1 MKLLVI
7 NPSADLYGANR
18 ILVNTLEF
26 LQLECE
32 IILLLPSDGPLV
44 QFLKERQL
52 KVKIVTFDDIPTIGR
67 SKLKGK
73 GIFSLFGS
81 TYRSF
86 VFLKR
91 LKKQYNID
99 YAYVNTQAE
108 LLSLKLCK
116 WIGLPALLH
125 VHEIVDHPRL
135 PAKLINKASLKW
147 ADKIIA
153 VSSPVRE
160 NLLAMGSV
168 PRHSNKV
175 RVVLNGIVDPLEKV
189 EPTGMVKEP
198 DQKIVISLIARIK
211 PDKGIW
217 FFLDAIAG
225 LPAEVADKCMF
236 NIVGGAPP
244 FGAHLIGKLKDDLS
258 VHKYGRL
265 IQYRE
270 FMPDVSALQY
280 SSDILVVPSLMR
292 DPFPTTILE
301 AMALG
306 KPVIATNGGGAV
318 QSVDHGN
325 TGYLINPGDVSAFVN
340 YLILLIQDG
349 ELRKTIG
356 MQARRQYLEKFTMD
370 VFRKNFLSTFN
381 FLQHEKS

>member
-32 IILLLPSDGPLV
+32 ITLLLPFEGPLV
-44 QFLKERQL
+44 QFLEERKL
-52 KVKIVTFDDIPTIGR
+52 KIKIVTFGDIPTIGR
-67 SKLKGK
+67 SKFKGK
-73 GIFSLFGS
+73 EIFSLLGS
-81 TYRSF
+81 SYRSF

-91 LKKQYNID
+91 LKKQYNFD
-99 YAYVNTQAE
+99 YAYVNTQAG

-116 WIGLPALLH
+116 WIGLPTLLH
-125 VHEIVDHPRL
+125 VHEIVDYPKL
-135 PAKLINKASLKW
+135 PAKLINRASLKW
-147 ADKIIA
+147 ADNIIV
-153 VSSPVRE
+153 VSDPVQD
-160 NLLAMGSV
+160 NLLAMGNV

-189 EPTGMVKEP
+189 KSTGMIRNP

-217 FFLDAIAG
+217 FFLDAIAA
-225 LPAEVADKCMF
+225 LPADLAGRCMF

-244 FGAHLIGKLKDDLS
+244 FGAHFVGKLKDDLS
-258 VHKYGRL
+258 AHKYGRL
-265 IQYRE
+265 IQYQE
-270 FMPDVSALQY
+270 FMSDVSALQY
-280 SSDILVVPSLMR
+280 NSDILVVPSLMR

-356 MQARRQYLEKFTMD
+356 MQARRQYLDKFTMD

-381 FLQHEKS
+381 LLQHEKS